1 MAIGRQSKALGD
13 QSIAMGGQAKAT
25 GNSSIAI
32 GADDLDRVASTTP
45 PVWNAT
51 GNNESLNNTAVA
63 KTFKDLTGGYLVN
76 FENNQDGTPGIG
88 KRFTLTES
96 GEAAVSL
103 GAKSTANNLATA
115 VGATSTASGIAS
127 VALGVH
133 STAQGEGALAI
144 GPIAKAKGKGSTAVG
159 INSTADGQFA
169 IAIGSASTSALGV
182 VSSGENAVAIGSSAQ
197 ATKDNSVALGSYAT
211 TDTDATQQSSATLNG
226 LTYGTFA
233 GQVTDPGM
241 QVSVGS
247 VGAER
252 QIKNVGSGEI
262 SATSTDAINGS
273 QLYATNAILS
283 NVANS
288 TKNIIGGDVTLDAAG
303 NVTGPFTANGTDYNN
318 IAEAIEGE
326 SAAAKT
332 EVKQGKNITV
342 TATADPDDGHAIYTV
357 ETADEV
363 EFDKVTVGSVV
374 VDAANNDITGL
385 ANTTLGATDFATA
398 GRAATEEQLSSVS
411 DSVANIIGGNVSNV
425 GGSITGP
432 FTANG
437 TDYNNIAEAI
447 EGESAAAKTEVK
459 QGKNITVTA
468 TADPDDGHAIYTV
481 ETADE
486 VEFDKV
492 TVGSVVV
499 DAANND
505 ITGLANTTLG
515 ATDFATAGRAAT
527 EEQLSSVS
535 DSVANIIG
543 GNVSN
548 VGGSITGPF
557 TANGTDYNNIAE
569 AIEGESAA
577 AKTEVKQG
585 KNITVTATADPDD
598 GHAIYTVETADE
610 VEFDKVTVGS
620 VVVDAAN
627 NDITGLANT
636 TLGATDFAT
645 AGRAATE
652 EQLSSVSDSVA
663 NIIGGNVSN
672 VGGSI
677 TGPFTANGTDYNN
690 IAEAIEGESAAA
702 KTEVKQGK
710 NITVTATADP
720 DDGHAIYTVETADE
734 VEFDKVTVGSVV
746 VDAANND
753 ITGLAN
759 TTLGATDFATAG
771 RAATEEQLSSVSDSV
786 ANIIGGN
793 VSNVGGSIT
802 GPFTANGTDY
812 NNIAEAIE
820 GESAAAK
827 TEVKQGKNITVTAT
841 ADPDDGHAIYTVETA
856 DEVEFDKVTVGSV
869 VVDAANN
876 DITGL
881 ANTTLGATDF
891 ATAGRAAT
899 EEQLSSVS
907 DSVANIIGGNVSNV
921 GGSITGPFTANGTDY
936 NNIAEAIEGESAAAK
951 TEVKQGKNIT
961 VTATADPDDGH
972 AIYTVETADEVE
984 FDKVTVG
991 SVVVDAAN
999 NDITGLANTTLG
1011 ATDFATAGRAATEE
1025 QLSSVSDSVAN
1036 IIGGNVSN
1044 VGGSITGPFTA
1055 NGTDYNNIAE
1065 AIEGESAAAK
1075 TEVKQGK
1082 NITVTATADPDD
1094 GHAIYTVET
1103 ADEVEFDKVTVGSVV
1118 VDAAN
1123 NDITGLANTTLGA
1136 TDFATAGRA
1145 ATEEQLSS
1153 VSDSVA
1159 NIIGGNVSNV
1169 GGSIT
1174 GPFTANGTDYNNI
1187 AEAIEGES
1195 AAAKTEVKQGKNITV
1210 TATADPDDG
1219 HAIYTVET
1227 ADEVEF
1233 DKVTVGSVVVD
1244 AANNDITGLA
1254 NTTLGATDFATAGRA
1269 ATEEQLSSVSDSV
1282 ANIIGGNVSNVGGSI
1297 TGPFTANG
1305 TDYNNIAE
1313 AIEGES
1319 AAAKTE
1325 VKQGKNITVTATAD
1339 PDDGHA
1345 IYTVETADEVEFDKV
1360 TVGSVV
1366 VDAANNDITGLANT
1380 TLGATDFATAGRAAT
1395 EEQLSSVSDS
1405 VANIIGG
1412 NVSNVGGSITGPF
1425 TANGTD
1431 YNNIA
1436 EAIEGESAAAKTE
1449 VKQGKNITVT
1459 ATADPDDG
1467 HAIYTVETAD
1477 EVEFDKVTV
1486 GSVVV
1491 DAANNDI
1498 TGLANTTLGATDF
1511 ATAGRAATEEQLSSV
1526 SDSVANIIGGNVSN
1540 VGGSITGP
1548 FTANGT
1554 DYNNIA
1560 EAIEGESAAAKTEV
1574 KQGKNITVT
1583 ATADP
1588 DDGHAIYTVETA
1600 DEVEFDKVTVGSVV
1614 VDAANNDITGL
1625 ANTTLGATDFATA
1638 GRAATEEQLSSVSDS
1653 VANIIGG
1660 NVSNVGGSI
1669 TGPFTANGTDYN
1681 NIAEAIEGESAAAKT
1696 EVKQGKNITVT
1707 ATADPDDGHAIYTVE
1722 TADEVEF
1729 DKVTV
1734 GSVVV
1739 DAANNDITGLAN
1751 TTLGATDFATAG
1763 RAATEEQ
1770 LSSVSDSVANIIGG
1784 NVSNVGGSITGPFT
1798 ANGTDYNNIAE
1809 AIEGESAAAKTEVK
1823 QGKNI
1828 TVTAT
1833 ADPDDGHAIYTVET
1847 ADEVEFDK
1855 VTVGSVVVDAAN
1867 NDITGLA
1874 NTTLGATDFATAGR
1888 AATEEQLSSVSD
1900 SVANIIGGNVSNVGG
1915 SITGPFTA
1923 NGTDYNNIAEAIEGE
1938 SAAAKTEVKQ
1948 GKNITVTAT
1957 ADPDDG
1963 HAIYTVETADEVE
1976 FDKVTVGSVVVD
1988 AANNDIT
1995 GLANTTLGATDFAT
2009 AGRAATEEQLSSV
2022 SDSVANIIGGN
2033 VSNVGGSITG
2043 PFTANGT
2050 DYNNIAEA
2058 IEGESAAA
2066 KTEVKQGKNITVTAT
2081 ADPDDG
2087 HAIYTVETADE
2098 VEFDKVTVGS
2108 VVVDAANNDITGLA
2122 NTTLGATDFAT
2133 AGRAATEEQLS
2144 SVSDSVANIIGGN
2157 VSNVGGSI
2165 TGPFTANGTD
2175 YNNIAE
2181 AIEGESAAAKTEVKQ
2196 GKNITV
2202 TATADP
2208 DDGHAIYTVETADE
2222 VEFDKVT
2229 VGSVVVD
2236 AANND
2241 ITGLANTTLGATDF
2255 ATAGRAA
2262 TEEQLSSVSDSVAN
2276 IIGGNVS
2283 NVGGSIT
2290 GPFTANGTDYNNIAE
2305 AIEGESAAAKTEV
2318 KQGKNITVTATAD
2331 PDDGHAIY
2339 TVETADEV
2347 EFDKVTVGSVVVD
2360 AANNDIT
2367 GLANTTLGATDFATA
2382 GRAATEEQLSSV
2394 SDSVANIIGGNVS
2407 NVGGSITGPFTANG
2421 TDYNNIA
2428 EAIEGESAAAKTEVK
2443 QGKNITVT
2451 ATADPDDGHAIY
2463 TVETAD
2469 EVEFDKVTVGSV
2481 VVDAA
2486 NNDITGLANTTL
2498 GATDFATAGRAATEE
2513 QLSSVSDSVANI
2525 IGGNVSNVGGSITGP
2540 FTANGT
2546 DYNNIA
2552 EAIEGE
2558 SAAAKTEVKQ
2568 GKNITVTA
2576 TADPDDGHAIYTV
2589 ETADE
2594 VEFDKVTV
2602 GSVVVDAA
2610 NNDITGLANTT
2621 LGATDFAT
2629 AGRAATEEQLSSVS
2643 DSVANIIGGNVSNVG
2658 GSITG
2663 PFTANG
2669 TDYNNIA
2676 EAIEGESAAAKTEV
2690 KQGKNITV
2698 TATAD
2703 PDDGHA
2709 IYTVETADEVEFDK
2723 VTVGSVVVDAANNDI
2738 TGLANTTLGAT
2749 DFATAGRAA
2758 TEEQLSSVSDSVANI
2773 IGGNVSNVGGSIT
2786 GPFTANGTDY
2796 NNIAEAIEGESAAA
2810 KTEVKQGK
2818 NITVTATA
2826 DPDDGHA
2833 IYTVE
2838 TADEVEFDK
2847 VTVGSVVVDAAN
2859 NDITGL
2865 ANTTLGAA
2873 DFATA
2878 GRAATEEQLSS
2889 VSDSVADIIGGGVT
2903 NVGGAVTGP
2912 FTANGTNYDNI
2923 ADAIEGEA
2931 AAAKTEVEEGKNIS
2945 VTSITGKDGQ
2955 TIYTVATADEVEFD
2969 KVTVGNTTIT
2979 TDGLTIVGGPSI
2991 TTAGINAGGKKV
3003 TNVADGE
3010 IAEDSTDAVNGSQL
3024 YALGDNIT
3032 NLFGGNALYVNNQI
3046 SWSNIGGTGQNTVD
3060 DAIRYVNDQAA
3071 NANQGWKVTTDSG
3084 NAATSTVK
3092 PGDTVS
3098 ITGDTASG
3106 VTVSNNGNDIKI
3118 GLADK
3123 VTIGSGSNAVSI
3135 DGNAGTIQVGDVH
3148 IDGSTGNITA
3158 GQVTVN
3164 GEAGTV
3170 NGLTNTTWNPADIVS
3185 GQAATEDQLKQVA
3198 DNAAQAAA
3206 VAKSTVSEGENITV
3220 SPTKNADGSTNYQ
3233 VATKKDVTFDK
3244 VTSGSVIADKVT
3256 VGKVVIDQ
3264 AGINAGGNKVTN
3276 VADGAISSTSK
3287 DAINGSQLHASN
3299 TNIYNYLGG
3308 GANYETNTGP
3318 TYNVGGG
3325 SHNNVGDALTA
3336 LDDRDNQL
3344 DNKIT
3349 NLGDQLQQAFYTTNE
3364 RIDDVEK
3371 RANAG
3376 IAAAMALE
3384 TAPYVAGKWTYA
3396 AATSY
3401 HGGEN
3406 AVGVTFRKTADNGRW
3421 SLTSGI
3427 AAASQGD
3434 PSFRIGISGVID

>member
-1 MAIGRQSKALGD
+1 MAIGSEAYAASGSDGTFNESIAIGRQSKALGD

-515 ATDFATAGRAAT
+515 AT
-527 EEQLSSVS
+527 
-535 DSVANIIG
+535 
-543 GNVSN
+543 
-548 VGGSITGPF
+548 
-557 TANGTDYNNIAE
+557 
-569 AIEGESAA
+569 
-577 AKTEVKQG
+577 
-585 KNITVTATADPDD
+585 
-598 GHAIYTVETADE
+598 
-610 VEFDKVTVGS
+610 
-620 VVVDAAN
+620 
-627 NDITGLANT
+627 
-636 TLGATDFAT
+636 
-645 AGRAATE
+645 
-652 EQLSSVSDSVA
+652 
-663 NIIGGNVSN
+663 
-672 VGGSI
+672 
-677 TGPFTANGTDYNN
+677 
-690 IAEAIEGESAAA
+690 
-702 KTEVKQGK
+702 
-710 NITVTATADP
+710 
-720 DDGHAIYTVETADE
+720 
-734 VEFDKVTVGSVV
+734 
-746 VDAANND
+746 
-753 ITGLAN
+753 
-759 TTLGATDFATAG
+759 
-771 RAATEEQLSSVSDSV
+771 
-786 ANIIGGN
+786 
-793 VSNVGGSIT
+793 
-802 GPFTANGTDY
+802 
-812 NNIAEAIE
+812 
-820 GESAAAK
+820 
-827 TEVKQGKNITVTAT
+827 
-841 ADPDDGHAIYTVETA
+841 
-856 DEVEFDKVTVGSV
+856 
-869 VVDAANN
+869 
-876 DITGL
+876 
-881 ANTTLGATDF
+881 
-891 ATAGRAAT
+891 
-899 EEQLSSVS
+899 
-907 DSVANIIGGNVSNV
+907 
-921 GGSITGPFTANGTDY
+921 
-936 NNIAEAIEGESAAAK
+936 
-951 TEVKQGKNIT
+951 
-961 VTATADPDDGH
+961 
-972 AIYTVETADEVE
+972 
-984 FDKVTVG
+984 
-991 SVVVDAAN
+991 
-999 NDITGLANTTLG
+999 
-1011 ATDFATAGRAATEE
+1011 
-1025 QLSSVSDSVAN
+1025 
-1036 IIGGNVSN
+1036 
-1044 VGGSITGPFTA
+1044 
-1055 NGTDYNNIAE
+1055 
-1065 AIEGESAAAK
+1065 
-1075 TEVKQGK
+1075 
-1082 NITVTATADPDD
+1082 
-1094 GHAIYTVET
+1094 
-1103 ADEVEFDKVTVGSVV
+1103 
-1118 VDAAN
+1118 
-1123 NDITGLANTTLGA
+1123 
-1136 TDFATAGRA
+1136 
-1145 ATEEQLSS
+1145 
-1153 VSDSVA
+1153 
-1159 NIIGGNVSNV
+1159 
-1169 GGSIT
+1169 
-1174 GPFTANGTDYNNI
+1174 
-1187 AEAIEGES
+1187 
-1195 AAAKTEVKQGKNITV
+1195 
-1210 TATADPDDG
+1210 
-1219 HAIYTVET
+1219 
-1227 ADEVEF
+1227 
-1233 DKVTVGSVVVD
+1233 
-1244 AANNDITGLA
+1244 
-1254 NTTLGATDFATAGRA
+1254 
-1269 ATEEQLSSVSDSV
+1269 
-1282 ANIIGGNVSNVGGSI
+1282 
-1297 TGPFTANG
+1297 
-1305 TDYNNIAE
+1305 
-1313 AIEGES
+1313 
-1319 AAAKTE
+1319 
-1325 VKQGKNITVTATAD
+1325 
-1339 PDDGHA
+1339 
-1345 IYTVETADEVEFDKV
+1345 
-1360 TVGSVV
+1360 
-1366 VDAANNDITGLANT
+1366 
-1380 TLGATDFATAGRAAT
+1380 
-1395 EEQLSSVSDS
+1395 
-1405 VANIIGG
+1405 
-1412 NVSNVGGSITGPF
+1412 
-1425 TANGTD
+1425 
-1431 YNNIA
+1431 
-1436 EAIEGESAAAKTE
+1436 
-1449 VKQGKNITVT
+1449 
-1459 ATADPDDG
+1459 
-1467 HAIYTVETAD
+1467 
-1477 EVEFDKVTV
+1477 
-1486 GSVVV
+1486 
-1491 DAANNDI
+1491 
-1498 TGLANTTLGATDF
+1498 
-1511 ATAGRAATEEQLSSV
+1511 
-1526 SDSVANIIGGNVSN
+1526 
-1540 VGGSITGP
+1540 
-1548 FTANGT
+1548 
-1554 DYNNIA
+1554 
-1560 EAIEGESAAAKTEV
+1560 
-1574 KQGKNITVT
+1574 
-1583 ATADP
+1583 
-1588 DDGHAIYTVETA
+1588 
-1600 DEVEFDKVTVGSVV
+1600 
-1614 VDAANNDITGL
+1614 
-1625 ANTTLGATDFATA
+1625 
-1638 GRAATEEQLSSVSDS
+1638 
-1653 VANIIGG
+1653 
-1660 NVSNVGGSI
+1660 
-1669 TGPFTANGTDYN
+1669 
-1681 NIAEAIEGESAAAKT
+1681 
-1696 EVKQGKNITVT
+1696 
-1707 ATADPDDGHAIYTVE
+1707 
-1722 TADEVEF
+1722 
-1729 DKVTV
+1729 
-1734 GSVVV
+1734 
-1739 DAANNDITGLAN
+1739 
-1751 TTLGATDFATAG
+1751 
-1763 RAATEEQ
+1763 
-1770 LSSVSDSVANIIGG
+1770 
-1784 NVSNVGGSITGPFT
+1784 
-1798 ANGTDYNNIAE
+1798 
-1809 AIEGESAAAKTEVK
+1809 
-1823 QGKNI
+1823 
-1828 TVTAT
+1828 
-1833 ADPDDGHAIYTVET
+1833 
-1847 ADEVEFDK
+1847 
-1855 VTVGSVVVDAAN
+1855 
-1867 NDITGLA
+1867 
-1874 NTTLGATDFATAGR
+1874 
-1888 AATEEQLSSVSD
+1888 
-1900 SVANIIGGNVSNVGG
+1900 
-1915 SITGPFTA
+1915 
-1923 NGTDYNNIAEAIEGE
+1923 
-1938 SAAAKTEVKQ
+1938 
-1948 GKNITVTAT
+1948 
-1957 ADPDDG
+1957 
-1963 HAIYTVETADEVE
+1963 
-1976 FDKVTVGSVVVD
+1976 
-1988 AANNDIT
+1988 
-1995 GLANTTLGATDFAT
+1995 
-2009 AGRAATEEQLSSV
+2009 
-2022 SDSVANIIGGN
+2022 
-2033 VSNVGGSITG
+2033 
-2043 PFTANGT
+2043 
-2050 DYNNIAEA
+2050 
-2058 IEGESAAA
+2058 
-2066 KTEVKQGKNITVTAT
+2066 
-2081 ADPDDG
+2081 
-2087 HAIYTVETADE
+2087 
-2098 VEFDKVTVGS
+2098 
-2108 VVVDAANNDITGLA
+2108 
-2122 NTTLGATDFAT
+2122 
-2133 AGRAATEEQLS
+2133 
-2144 SVSDSVANIIGGN
+2144 
-2157 VSNVGGSI
+2157 
-2165 TGPFTANGTD
+2165 
-2175 YNNIAE
+2175 
-2181 AIEGESAAAKTEVKQ
+2181 
-2196 GKNITV
+2196 
-2202 TATADP
+2202 
-2208 DDGHAIYTVETADE
+2208 
-2222 VEFDKVT
+2222 
-2229 VGSVVVD
+2229 
-2236 AANND
+2236 
-2241 ITGLANTTLGATDF
+2241 
-2255 ATAGRAA
+2255 
-2262 TEEQLSSVSDSVAN
+2262 
-2276 IIGGNVS
+2276 
-2283 NVGGSIT
+2283 
-2290 GPFTANGTDYNNIAE
+2290 
-2305 AIEGESAAAKTEV
+2305 
-2318 KQGKNITVTATAD
+2318 
-2331 PDDGHAIY
+2331 
-2339 TVETADEV
+2339 
-2347 EFDKVTVGSVVVD
+2347 
-2360 AANNDIT
+2360 
-2367 GLANTTLGATDFATA
+2367 
-2382 GRAATEEQLSSV
+2382 
-2394 SDSVANIIGGNVS
+2394 
-2407 NVGGSITGPFTANG
+2407 
-2421 TDYNNIA
+2421 
-2428 EAIEGESAAAKTEVK
+2428 
-2443 QGKNITVT
+2443 
-2451 ATADPDDGHAIY
+2451 
-2463 TVETAD
+2463 
-2469 EVEFDKVTVGSV
+2469 
-2481 VVDAA
+2481 
-2486 NNDITGLANTTL
+2486 
-2498 GATDFATAGRAATEE
+2498 
-2513 QLSSVSDSVANI
+2513 
-2525 IGGNVSNVGGSITGP
+2525 
-2540 FTANGT
+2540 
-2546 DYNNIA
+2546 
-2552 EAIEGE
+2552 
-2558 SAAAKTEVKQ
+2558 
-2568 GKNITVTA
+2568 
-2576 TADPDDGHAIYTV
+2576 
-2589 ETADE
+2589 
-2594 VEFDKVTV
+2594 
-2602 GSVVVDAA
+2602 
-2610 NNDITGLANTT
+2610 
-2621 LGATDFAT
+2621 
-2629 AGRAATEEQLSSVS
+2629 
-2643 DSVANIIGGNVSNVG
+2643 
-2658 GSITG
+2658 
-2663 PFTANG
+2663 
-2669 TDYNNIA
+2669 
-2676 EAIEGESAAAKTEV
+2676 
-2690 KQGKNITV
+2690 
-2698 TATAD
+2698 
-2703 PDDGHA
+2703 
-2709 IYTVETADEVEFDK
+2709 
-2723 VTVGSVVVDAANNDI
+2723 
-2738 TGLANTTLGAT
+2738 
-2749 DFATAGRAA
+2749 
-2758 TEEQLSSVSDSVANI
+2758 
-2773 IGGNVSNVGGSIT
+2773 
-2786 GPFTANGTDY
+2786 
-2796 NNIAEAIEGESAAA
+2796 
-2810 KTEVKQGK
+2810 
-2818 NITVTATA
+2818 
-2826 DPDDGHA
+2826 
-2833 IYTVE
+2833 
-2838 TADEVEFDK
+2838 
-2847 VTVGSVVVDAAN
+2847 
-2859 NDITGL
+2859 
-2865 ANTTLGAA
+2865 